1 MRKLILAIPIII
13 LISLLFAGCVSD
25 GQGPKNDTN
34 DTIQQ
39 GNFTS
44 QGDNAS
50 NTSSIVEKG
59 DVVFMDYIGKVQS
72 TGEVFDTSYEDVA
85 KNPEILK
92 SEDFSIKPNY
102 EPLDFVA
109 GEGKMLPDIEDGV
122 LGMVIGDEKEI
133 VAQPERAYGLRD
145 EKAITTEPRF
155 FYVSKIENLSIDV
168 AIRSFGT
175 IPEVNSTLPLLY
187 WNATVLAVSNG
198 NVTLKHQVESNFT
211 LDRALGKVEIYTNES
226 HITIEYFPEINRTI
240 RVAYPRTAKII
251 KVNETSFVLDRNHP
265 LAGKTLVFQIKVVDI
280 IKPGEM
286 KKMEINWIE
295 DYDEGLKKASKEAK
309 PIVLYLYSSNCMQC
323 DLMDRITFSSQ
334 NIKLMKD
341 DFVWIKINNETDPDT
356 SSKFSSQLYP
366 VIVYLKA
373 NGTKI
378 SNTTGFLNSD
388 DLWLDLKSIKK

>member
-13 LISLLFAGCVSD
+13 LITLLFAGCV
-25 GQGPKNDTN
+25 GQGSKNDTN

-39 GNFTS
+39 GNLTS
-44 QGDNAS
+44 PGDNTG

-85 KNPEILK
+85 KNPEVLK

-102 EPLDFVA
+102 EPLDFVV

-122 LGMVIGDEKEI
+122 LGMDIGDEKEI

-155 FYVSKIENLSIDV
+155 FYVPRIENLSIDV

-187 WNATVLAVSNG
+187 WNATVLAVSNE
-198 NVTLKHQVESNFT
+198 NVTLKHLVESNLT
-211 LDRALGKVEIYTNES
+211 LDSALGKVEVYTNES

-240 RVAYPRTAKII
+240 RVTYPRTAKII

-265 LAGKTLVFQIKVVDI
+265 LAGKTLVFQIKVVKI
-280 IKPGEM
+280 IKLDEM
-286 KKMEINWIE
+286 RKMEIDWIE
-295 DYDEGLKKASKEAK
+295 DYDEGLKKASNEAK
-309 PIVLYLYSSNCMQC
+309 PIVLYIYSSNCMQC

-334 NIKLMKD
+334 NIKVMKD

-356 SSKFSSQLYP
+356 SSRFSSQVYP

-388 DLWLDLKSIKK
+388 DFWLDLKSIKE